1 VADSDEATSFFRV
14 PISGRQIG
22 LVGKVNQGDPAP
34 VNFAEEIPGVHF
46 FEKFIG
52 MLDESL
58 SDVRVSSLFRQP
70 YK

>member
-1 VADSDEATSFFRV
+1 
-14 PISGRQIG
+14 
-22 LVGKVNQGDPAP
+22 VGKVNQGDPAP